1 MEGLD
6 NIMRKATANNWI
18 RGFNIKNMNNETMV
32 VTHLLFVD
40 DTMVFL

>member
-6 NIMRKATANNWI
+6 NIMRKDIANNWI
-18 RGFNIKNMNNETMV
+18 SDLNIKNINNETMV